1 MRHFS
6 TLFCACAKEQCP
18 GLCVFQTRVN
28 FLTDA
33 WAFFTDACRCLTDV
47 GCTLTHSCCN
57 LAKVCCVF
65 ADSWFVFAGVCCVFP
80 EPTHA
85 CRLSENERAD
95 LLLCASGY
103 GGICW
108 RCLRGLL
115 RVLRPSFLPNSAVS
129 SARVRRGL
137 LTSAAPG
144 KPFGHPSPAYGSLR
158 VRPCLSV

>member
-1 MRHFS
+1 VPKDS
-6 TLFCACAKEQCP
+6 VLA
-18 GLCVFQTRVN
+18 CVFSRLVSISLKTLRK
-28 FLTDA
+28 
-33 WAFFTDACRCLTDV
+33 FFTDACRCLTDV

-57 LAKVCCVF
+57 FAEVCCVF

-129 SARVRRGL
+129 SARARRVL
-137 LTSAAPG
+137 LTSAAPASA
-144 KPFGHPSPAYGSLR
+144 FLPSQPRIWVAEGA
-158 VRPCLSV
+158 RPCLSV